1 MPGPFAVYV
10 CNVAV
15 NAVLSS
21 GLFQNGVN
29 VAGSAANLGN
39 AAGSTACPALCVGGL
54 PGCVNCAPVA
64 AAAIAAALAAAAG
77 PPPII
82 GLARAAGGAAASAA
96 AAAVAGPLGMAAVT
110 PWNAALQP
118 IPAGVTQAMIS
129 VRARAA
135 PLPLFRP

>member
-39 AAGSTACPALCVGGL
+39 VAGSTACPALCVGGL
-54 PGCVNCAPVA
+54 PGCANCVPVP
-64 AAAIAAALAAAAG
+64 AAAIAAAAG